1 MKVFVDLMETR
12 SYVMVSRATMD
23 IAANQA
29 AAASS
34 LPKRKTSVFLL

>member
-12 SYVMVSRATMD
+12 SYVMVSRVIMD

-34 LPKRKTSVFLL
+34 LLRRKTSVSLL

>member
-1 MKVFVDLMETR
+1 MRAYVDLMETQ
-12 SYVMVSRATMD
+12 YFAMVSRATMD

>member
-1 MKVFVDLMETR
+1 MRVFVDLMETR
-12 SYVMVSRATMD
+12 SYVMVSHVTMD

-34 LPKRKTSVFLL
+34 LHKRKTSVFLL